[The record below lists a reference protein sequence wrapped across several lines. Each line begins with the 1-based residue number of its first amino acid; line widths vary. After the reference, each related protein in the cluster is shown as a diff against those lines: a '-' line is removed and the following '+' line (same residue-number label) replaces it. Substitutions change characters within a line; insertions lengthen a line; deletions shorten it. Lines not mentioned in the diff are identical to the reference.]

1 MRTAP
6 GLVFLPSTQHTR
18 IPPDT
23 LTVPCAPP
31 TCINR
36 SYLSSP
42 IARRELHLA
51 EQLQLQH
58 MQDGGADNTQ
68 QPTRAIAMA
77 ALWHSGPWP
86 PEAPS
91 DGSEADPGAAAAA
104 RGTLTSLA
112 RVPRGPRPLCRCPL
126 EGALGELMDWLAGE
140 GCQPVPT
147 ATRGSVTGPAAGAVA
162 GAQKGGK
169 GAAAKA
175 AGDEVR
181 WEVGTRARAR

>member
-1 MRTAP
+1 MRP
-6 GLVFLPSTQHTR
+6 L
-18 IPPDT
+18 
-23 LTVPCAPP
+23 
-31 TCINR
+31 TCINL

-42 IARRELHLA
+42 AARRELHLA

-68 QPTRAIAMA
+68 QPTRAIAMV

-86 PEAPS
+86 PEPPS
-91 DGSEADPGAAAAA
+91 DGAEADPGAAAAA

-147 ATRGSVTGPAAGAVA
+147 ATRGSVTGPASGAAAARATA

-175 AGDEVR
+175 AGEEVR
-181 WEVGTRARAR
+181 WGVRMLERARKLSGALRVAVGSHCCCRSAE